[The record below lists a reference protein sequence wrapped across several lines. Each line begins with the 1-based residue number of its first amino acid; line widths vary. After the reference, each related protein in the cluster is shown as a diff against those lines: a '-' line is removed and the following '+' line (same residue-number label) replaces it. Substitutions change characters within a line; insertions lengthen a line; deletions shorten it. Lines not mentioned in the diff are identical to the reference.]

1 MSNLNVPFNIGLLN
15 LDKNPAWTQSV
26 KPVTSQD
33 VFEGATR
40 NFHPDGLFSTV
51 IFGTPGTPG
60 RFMKESWIDI
70 KIQVLHPAIYKTL
83 VSLKGLYE
91 DIIFGRAYAQW
102 DGLLCDFVESDAEKG
117 STGYTFFL
125 NYFRLIKHV
134 PSESLQRQEKIK
146 LVTTRQEQA
155 LISKIYVL
163 PAGYRDVEIDDT
175 GRVSS
180 DEINELYN
188 SLMSVANTIPALVV
202 RNDLSNCDRQRVS
215 LQNTFNELY
224 QKAIDIIRGKNNLM
238 MSKWAGR
245 AVFDSTRNVLTAMN
259 TTMVDLDDPYAPQL
273 NDTMVGVLQFMKTA
287 RLKTLH
293 YLKTGFLSEVFTSAS
308 APAVLTDMRSMKSVH
323 VSVKSRTYDKWMS
336 SEGLE
341 KVINSYRESSIRSNP
356 ITVEGKYLGLV
367 YRGIEGTYRFIHGI
381 EELPQADMAQYCTP
395 ITYNDLFYVACYR
408 WAAKVPVII
417 TRYPIATGRSTYP
430 SMTYLMS
437 TMRSDRRMALD
448 AQFIPIEGDIAPR
461 FPITGEPT
469 YDSQSPH
476 AARLENLGADHDGDT
491 GSLISLQTDEAVQEI
506 EQVMHDKSFYLGPE
520 GKMVSNTNTATINYV
535 VTNLTME

>member
-15 LDKNPAWTQSV
+15 LDKNPQWTNSV

-33 VFEGATR
+33 VFEGITR
-40 NFHPDGLFSTV
+40 NFHPAGLFSTE

-60 RFMKESWIDI
+60 RFLKESWIDT
-70 KIQVLHPAIYKTL
+70 KIQILHPAIYKTL
-83 VSLKGLYE
+83 ISLKGLYE
-91 DIIFGRAYAQW
+91 GIITGKAYGKW
-102 DGLLCDFVESDAEKG
+102 DELLCDFVESDASEG

-125 NYFRLIKHV
+125 NHFRLIKHI

-146 LVTTRQEQA
+146 LVTSRQDQA
-155 LISKIYVL
+155 LMSKIYVL

-175 GRVSS
+175 GRVTS

-188 SLMSVANTIPALVV
+188 SLLSVANTIPALVV

-215 LQNTFNELY
+215 LQNTFNDLY

-259 TTMVDLDDPYAPQL
+259 TTMTDLDDPYAPKL
-273 NDTMVGVLQFMKTA
+273 NDTMVGLLQFMKTA

-293 YLKTGFLSEVFTSAS
+293 YLKTGFLSEVFSSAS
-308 APAVLTDMRSMKSVH
+308 APAVLCDMRSLKSVH
-323 VSVKSRTYDKWMS
+323 VTVKSRTYDKWMS
-336 SEGLE
+336 NEGLE

-367 YRGIEGTYRFIHGI
+367 YRGEDSTYRLIHGVDD
-381 EELPQADMAQYCTP
+381 LPDPQMAKYCTP

-408 WAAKVPVII
+408 WAAAVPQIV

-430 SMTYLMS
+430 SSTYLMS
-437 TMRSDRRMALD
+437 TMRTEKRHALD
-448 AQFIPIEGDIAPR
+448 AQFNLIEGDIAPR

-476 AARLENLGADHDGDT
+476 PSRLENLGADHDGDT
-491 GSLISLQTDEAVQEI
+491 GSLISLVTQEAVQEI
-506 EQVMHDKSFYLGPE
+506 DAVMHDKSFYLGPE
-520 GKMVSNTNTATINYV
+520 GKMVANCNTSTINYV
-535 VTNLTME
+535 VTNLTM